1 MASSDQLIGALLGRM
16 SYQLEGL
23 VLSRSGKPTGLL
35 QPAALFAWDV
45 HRHFVAQGRR
55 GTATARDNS
64 VEEVIAALLAAG
76 ALMLGTEEEIG
87 RCRDLLADAR
97 TSRSF
102 AYLCC
107 MVESC
112 GEALA
117 SHERVR
123 AGRVLF
129 LGCGGIGS
137 LAAVSMAGA
146 GVAEIF
152 LVDAD
157 IVEESNLNRQLF
169 FDLGHIGRPKV
180 DVVREAIAH
189 RFPDVTVSSI
199 TKTIEAG
206 DVTALGA
213 DANAILL
220 TADHPLGLPP
230 EIGSIA
236 ASKGMFLVH
245 AGYGVA
251 HGIVKTCPQREI
263 CWTWHRLAH
272 SVMPSA
278 GPINLELAGVASN
291 LVLQHLAF
299 DTESPRITTG
309 WTGHQYPRQV
319 VLHR

>member
-1 MASSDQLIGALLGRM
+1 MTLSDQFIEELLGGM
-16 SYQLEGL
+16 SYKLDGL
-23 VLSRSGKPTGLL
+23 VLKRSGKMVGLL
-35 QPAALFAWDV
+35 QPAALFARDV

-55 GTATARDNS
+55 GIATARDNS

-76 ALMLGTEEEIG
+76 ALMLGTHEEIG
-87 RCRDLLADAR
+87 RCRDLLCDAR

-117 SHERVR
+117 AHDKVR

-137 LAAVSMAGA
+137 LAALALAGA
-146 GVAEIF
+146 GVAEIC

-157 IVEESNLNRQLF
+157 VVEESNLNRQLF
-169 FDLGHIGRPKV
+169 FDLGHLGQPKV
-180 DVVREAIAH
+180 DVVSDAIAQ
-189 RFPDVTVSSI
+189 RFPDVAVRAI
-199 TKTIEAG
+199 TKTIEAE
-206 DVTALGA
+206 DVVALGA
-213 DANAILL
+213 TADAILL
-220 TADHPLGLPP
+220 TADQPLRLPP

-251 HGIVKTCPQREI
+251 HGIVKTCPQGDVRL
-263 CWTWHRLAH
+263 TWHRMAH

-299 DTESPRITTG
+299 NPEGPGITTG
-309 WTGHQYPRQV
+309 WTGHRYPRQV